1 MSLRTTASQTVGPYL
16 HIGLTWL
23 VTDNLLGPDVT
34 GDRITIEGRIT
45 DADGKPVDDALVE
58 IWQANAHGRYDHPDD
73 TQDLPLDP
81 GFKGFGRV
89 PTDADGRFRFTTIK
103 PGPVPTPGRVL
114 SAAGPSQGANSTPSG
129 GSAAAPVA
137 SVGVLSAAGPS
148 QGANSAPSGGSAA
161 APAASVGVLSAAG
174 PSQGANSAPSGGSA
188 AAPAAPA
195 ASVGVVMQA
204 PHINVTIF
212 MRGMLKHLKTRLYF
226 PDDPANATD
235 PVLARVPA
243 ERRGTLIAAPR
254 GSGALEWNVVLQGC
268 GETVFFDY

>member
-1 MSLRTTASQTVGPYL
+1 MSVRTTASQTVGPYL

-114 SAAGPSQGANSTPSG
+114 SAAGPSQGANSAPPG
-129 GSAAAPVA
+129 GSAATR
-137 SVGVLSAAGPS
+137 
-148 QGANSAPSGGSAA
+148 
-161 APAASVGVLSAAG
+161 
-174 PSQGANSAPSGGSA
+174 
-188 AAPAAPA
+188 A